1 MFMITCNQCGSDM
14 ESLMVGVC
22 MDCCRINQ
30 ELLDTH
36 NAEYDYWN
44 SLTESQKID
53 AIAFAK

>member
-1 MFMITCNQCGSDM
+1 MMTCKQCGNDS
-14 ESLMVGVC
+14 ESFEEGVC
-22 MDCCRINQ
+22 VDCCNMNQ

-44 SLTESQKID
+44 SLTESQKSD